1 MVVLNLVL
9 TENHEESREIG
20 MAELDLL
27 IGKRLQTARKA
38 LGFKSARS
46 FARQHGI
53 PESTYSQHET
63 GKRSLN
69 PTTMVAYCERLKIK
83 PGWLITGED
92 SSSNKVDLSK
102 LQTSLHERLSR
113 LVNPSMQVHLKTVLG
128 HCFAGQAAT
137 QTKALDTVE

>member
-1 MVVLNLVL
+1 M
-9 TENHEESREIG
+9 T
-20 MAELDLL
+20 ELDVM

-69 PTTMVAYCERLKIK
+69 PTTMVAYCDRLKIK
-83 PGWLITGED
+83 PGWLVTGDE
-92 SSSNKVDLSK
+92 SGNVDLNALQATLLTEISK
-102 LQTSLHERLSR
+102 IVQPELHANLNVILNHYLSK
-113 LVNPSMQVHLKTVLG
+113 QEIET
-128 HCFAGQAAT
+128 AAT
-137 QTKALDTVE
+137 VE

>member
-1 MVVLNLVL
+1 
-9 TENHEESREIG
+9 

-69 PTTMVAYCERLKIK
+69 PTTMVAYCERLNVT

-92 SSSNKVDLSK
+92 ATTLDASNLQQRLHDK
-102 LQTSLHERLSR
+102 LNHLLNAEQLNALKSALGQCLGTDVAVEEPA
-113 LVNPSMQVHLKTVLG
+113 LV
-128 HCFAGQAAT
+128 
-137 QTKALDTVE
+137 

>member
-1 MVVLNLVL
+1 
-9 TENHEESREIG
+9 

-69 PTTMVAYCERLKIK
+69 PTTMVAYCERLNVN
-83 PGWLITGED
+83 PGWLVTGED
-92 SSSNKVDLSK
+92 NTNVDTQE
-102 LQTSLHERLSR
+102 LQKNLYD
-113 LVNPSMQVHLKTVLG
+113 KLG
-128 HCFAGQAAT
+128 HIVTPEQHNGLRTILQQCFGIEVMAEEE
-137 QTKALDTVE
+137 ALA

>member
-1 MVVLNLVL
+1 
-9 TENHEESREIG
+9 

-69 PTTMVAYCERLKIK
+69 PTTLVAYCERLKIK
-83 PGWLITGED
+83 PGWLITGVE
-92 SSSNKVDLSK
+92 SNANKVDLNT
-102 LQTSLHERLSR
+102 LQANLYEKLSR
-113 LVNPSMQVHLKTVLG
+113 IVSPELQANLKAILEQYFPGGVTVKNEAFSLV
-128 HCFAGQAAT
+128 
-137 QTKALDTVE
+137 E